1 MTVTQFKDM
10 HSGGGTKT
18 PYENIYIEA
27 SESDAID
34 FFKSWF
40 GRDPYR
46 ITCSCCGQDFS
57 VKSYDS
63 LQQATGYNR
72 NCEYEDGRYIEKPKS
87 YAGSSRE
94 LLTVDELLDKD
105 SVTFFSQSDVES
117 ELGRVVE

>member
-10 HSGGGTKT
+10 HSGGKAKT
-18 PYENIYIEA
+18 SYENIYIEA

-40 GRDPYR
+40 SRDPSQ

-57 VKSYDS
+57 VRSYDS
-63 LQQATGYNR
+63 LEQATGYER
-72 NCEYEDGRYIEKPKS
+72 NCVYEDGRYIEKPKS
-87 YAGSSRE
+87 YSGSSRK

-105 SVTFFSQSDVES
+105 SVAFFSQSDVES
-117 ELGRVVE
+117 EIGKS